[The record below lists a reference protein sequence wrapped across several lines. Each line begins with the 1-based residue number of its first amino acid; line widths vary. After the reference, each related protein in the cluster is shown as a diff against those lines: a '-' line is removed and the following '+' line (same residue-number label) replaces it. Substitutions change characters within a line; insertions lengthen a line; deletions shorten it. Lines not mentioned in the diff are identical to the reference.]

1 MLNSNTIIQVDYI
14 RDKIFMNFTL
24 APNCTN
30 GFFMVESM
38 KIIPLAR
45 RVMNANKIPD
55 IIIGRL
61 PIYLRAL
68 QRMADKGVQTTS
80 SQELGERVGISAA
93 QIRKDI
99 SQFGEFGKQGT
110 GYRISFLIDKLRE
123 ILKIDR
129 MWDVAVVG
137 AGDMGHAL
145 ARYPGFVNR
154 GFRIAMVF
162 DNDQQKVGQQIGEF
176 IVQDASGMIETIQEA
191 GIKVAM
197 LTVPASAAQAVTDM
211 LVKAG
216 VQAILNYAPI
226 SLTVPENV
234 RVQHIDPATHLQ
246 RMTYY
251 L

>member
-1 MLNSNTIIQVDYI
+1 MIS
-14 RDKIFMNFTL
+14 
-24 APNCTN
+24 
-30 GFFMVESM
+30 
-38 KIIPLAR
+38 
-45 RVMNANKIPD
+45 NKIPD

-61 PIYLRAL
+61 PVYLRAL
-68 QRMADKGVQTTS
+68 QHMSDKGIQNTS
-80 SQELGERVGISAA
+80 SQELGEKVGISAA

-110 GYRISFLIDKLRE
+110 GYRITFLIDKLRE

-129 MWDVAVVG
+129 IWDVAVIG

-145 ARYPGFVNR
+145 ARYQGFVNR
-154 GFRIAMVF
+154 GFNITMVF
-162 DNDQQKVGQQIGEF
+162 DNDENKVGQKIGDF
-176 IVQDASGMIETIQEA
+176 IVQDTSIMVEAIQAA
-191 GIKVAM
+191 GIQVAM
-197 LTVPASAAQAVTDM
+197 LTVPASAAQDVTDM

-216 VQAILNYAPI
+216 VKAILNYAPI
-226 SLTVPENV
+226 SLTVPEGV

>member
-1 MLNSNTIIQVDYI
+1 
-14 RDKIFMNFTL
+14 
-24 APNCTN
+24 
-30 GFFMVESM
+30 
-38 KIIPLAR
+38 
-45 RVMNANKIPD
+45 MNANKIPD

-123 ILKIDR
+123 IMKIDR
-129 MWDVAVVG
+129 IWDVAVVG

-162 DNDQQKVGQQIGEF
+162 DNDQTKVGQKIGEF
-176 IVQDASGMIETIQEA
+176 VVQDTSGMTDAIKEA
-191 GIKVAM
+191 GIQVAM
-197 LTVPASAAQAVTDM
+197 LTVPATAAQEVTDM
-211 LVKAG
+211 LLKAG
-216 VQAILNYAPI
+216 VKAILNYAPI

>member
-1 MLNSNTIIQVDYI
+1 
-14 RDKIFMNFTL
+14 
-24 APNCTN
+24 
-30 GFFMVESM
+30 
-38 KIIPLAR
+38 
-45 RVMNANKIPD
+45 MNANKIPD

-68 QRMADKGVQTTS
+68 QRMAEKGVQTTS

-162 DNDQQKVGQQIGEF
+162 DNDQEKVGQQIGEF
-176 IVQDASGMIETIQEA
+176 VVQDASSMIEAIQEA

-197 LTVPASAAQAVTDM
+197 LTVPATAAQAVTDM

-216 VQAILNYAPI
+216 VRAILNYAPI